1 VVADD
6 LLAED
11 VLTDPYPTLAA
22 LREAEPV
29 HWSERYRAWLV
40 CGYDECSAAHTDAR
54 ISSDRIEPVLRKLQG
69 EGGSERLVS
78 TLQVLAGWMVFKDG
92 AEHRRLRQ
100 LMQRSFTPRSVELL
114 GERVAA
120 ITGALLDDV
129 TAADEADLVDR
140 LAAPLPS
147 AVIAEMLGAPT
158 ADTDRFRA
166 WSEDIVALVFGAM
179 GDDDRHERAIE
190 GMAELVDYLDALVA
204 AKREQPADDLL
215 SLTLRPGPDG
225 DVLFHDEIIA
235 MSTLL
240 LFGGSETTTN
250 LIGSGLLALMRNPD
264 QAARLRED
272 PELVAP
278 AVEELLRYD
287 GPARISA
294 RVVGEALELGGR
306 TLRAGERVFLVL
318 AAANRDPARFV
329 RPDEL
334 DLGRTPNQ
342 HLGFGL
348 GRHYCLGASLARL
361 EGRTVIPMALERL
374 EGHVLA
380 TEDLRYAPTL
390 LSRSLRSLPV
400 RRRECTSAAGAG

>member
-1 VVADD
+1 MVADD

-11 VLTDPYPTLAA
+11 VLTDPYPALAA
-22 LREAEPV
+22 LREAAPV

-40 CGYDECSAAHTDAR
+40 TGYDECSAAHNDAR
-54 ISSDRIEPVLRKLQG
+54 ISSDRIGPVLRKLEG

-78 TLQVLAGWMVFKDG
+78 TLRVLAGWMVFKDG
-92 AEHRRLRQ
+92 SEHRRLRL
-100 LMQRSFTPRSVELL
+100 LMQRSFTPRSVERL
-114 GERVAA
+114 GDRVAA
-120 ITGALLDDV
+120 IAGALLDGV
-129 TAADEADLVDR
+129 TAAEEADLVDR

-147 AVIAEMLGAPT
+147 AVIAEMLGAP
-158 ADTDRFRA
+158 ADDADRFRA

-179 GDDDRHERAIE
+179 GDDDRHRRAIE
-190 GMAELVDYLDALVA
+190 GMAELVDYLEARVA
-204 AKREQPADDLL
+204 VKRERPGDDLL

-225 DVLFHDEIIA
+225 DALSHDEIIA

-250 LIGSGLLALMRNPD
+250 LIGSGLLALMRHPE
-264 QAARLRED
+264 QAALLRED
-272 PELVAP
+272 PALAAP
-278 AVEELLRYD
+278 AVEELLRFD

-294 RVVGEALELGGR
+294 RVVGEQLELGGR
-306 TLRAGERVFLVL
+306 TLRAGERAYLVL
-318 AAANRDPARFV
+318 AAANRDPARFE

-334 DLGRTPNQ
+334 DLTRSPNQ

-374 EGHVLA
+374 DAYELA
-380 TEDLRYAPTL
+380 TEELGYAPTL

-400 RRRECTSAAGAG
+400 RRRR